1 MQTLSNPLK
10 ESPDVSIETTES
22 SFLQID
28 SVSKSYPTP
37 TGIYPVL
44 DGIDLNVQKGEFV
57 CVIGHSGCGKS
68 TLLNMVAGFLEPT
81 DGEVRLEEAKIVEPG
96 PDRMVVFQNYALLP
110 WKSVYDNVF
119 LAVKTVY
126 GDKSKAEQH
135 EITKEHLEMVGLTEA
150 ADKSPSQI
158 SGGMKQRVSIAR
170 ALAIRPKVLILDEPF
185 GALDPITREELQ
197 DELLEIWR
205 EHHLTVLM
213 ITHDID
219 EALYLA
225 DRLVMMT
232 NGPAAKIGEVMEI
245 PFKRARNRERLME
258 DPRYYELRNYAL
270 DFLFR
275 RFAHDDTE

>member
-1 MQTLSNPLK
+1 MQTLPNPQQ
-10 ESPDVSIETTES
+10 ESTDVSPNS
-22 SFLQID
+22 DFLQID
-28 SVSKSYPTP
+28 SVSKIYPTP
-37 TGIYPVL
+37 TGVYPVL
-44 DGIDLNVQKGEFV
+44 EGVDLNVQKGQFV

-81 DGEVRLEEAKIVEPG
+81 DGEVRLEDAKIVEPG

-126 GDKSKAEQH
+126 RDKPKDELH
-135 EITKEHLEMVGLTEA
+135 EITQKHLEMVGLTEA

-197 DELLEIWR
+197 DELLDIWR
-205 EHHLTVLM
+205 EHNLTVLM

-232 NGPAAKIGEVMEI
+232 NGPSATIGEVMEI
-245 PFKRARNRERLME
+245 PFNRPRNRDRLIE